1 MTGEEPRRL
10 ACANVGKDNSTDH
23 ATVTGNHWSS
33 ISIFWERGH
42 RIPLATTWRL
52 LSAHH
57 LGRDQ
62 MTSLRRLVDIFLYF
76 GEMFL
81 APLIALVLFEMS
93 PLGPVESAL
102 LTVAGIVTWTLAEY
116 SFHRVVLHH
125 FAPTQHRVHH
135 ANPGKPV
142 LSIFWQ
148 IWVCFAVVYFLAG
161 DAFLAGSLVAYA
173 WYLFIHHCTHHSV
186 DRLPAFLIKNH
197 NGHHKFATRNFGVT
211 TSLWDHVFGTV
222 LR

>member
-1 MTGEEPRRL
+1 MTGEESRRL

-81 APLIALVLFEMS
+81 APLIALVLFE
-93 PLGPVESAL
+93 
-102 LTVAGIVTWTLAEY
+102 
-116 SFHRVVLHH
+116 
-125 FAPTQHRVHH
+125 
-135 ANPGKPV
+135 N
-142 LSIFWQ
+142 
-148 IWVCFAVVYFLAG
+148 
-161 DAFLAGSLVAYA
+161 
-173 WYLFIHHCTHHSV
+173 
-186 DRLPAFLIKNH
+186 
-197 NGHHKFATRNFGVT
+197 VT
-211 TSLWDHVFGTV
+211 TRPS
-222 LR
+222 

>member
-1 MTGEEPRRL
+1 MSGKTVRPTTARL
-10 ACANVGKDNSTDH
+10 PEIIGAASASFESAD
-23 ATVTGNHWSS
+23 
-33 ISIFWERGH
+33 IEF
-42 RIPLATTWRL
+42 PLATLTWCL
-52 LSAHH
+52 LSARH
-57 LGRDQ
+57 LRLDL
-62 MTSLRRLVDIFLYF
+62 MKPLRRLVDIFLYF

-148 IWVCFAVVYFLAG
+148 IWVCFAVVYLLAG
-161 DAFLAGSLVAYA
+161 GAFLAGSLVAYA